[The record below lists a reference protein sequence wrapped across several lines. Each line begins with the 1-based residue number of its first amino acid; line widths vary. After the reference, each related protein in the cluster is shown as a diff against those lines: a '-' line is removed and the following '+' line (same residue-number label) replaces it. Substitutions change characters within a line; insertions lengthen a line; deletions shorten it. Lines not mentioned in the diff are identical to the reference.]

1 MAEKVID
8 IIRELGVSVI
18 VGDFD
23 NPGYYV
29 PELNAICIDEKLD
42 ECQHEAVLLHELGHA
57 AKQKNEIE
65 LYNATKTMKLK
76 MECEANRFMIS
87 YLFHRYIKYT
97 GEEPYRID
105 YLEFMRQNDIPL
117 RDEDIVKE
125 IIADY

>member
-1 MAEKVID
+1 MQAVLTNRFNEV
-8 IIRELGVSVI
+8 E
-18 VGDFD
+18 
-23 NPGYYV
+23 NQ
-29 PELNAICIDEKLD
+29 EAKLD
-42 ECQHEAVLLHELGHA
+42 TLIKMLQDAD

-97 GEEPYRID
+97 GEEPYRVD

-117 RDEDIVKE
+117 KDEDLVKE
-125 IIADY
+125 IIAGY